1 MLHLPK
7 FTKIYVVF
15 WEHFQL
21 LTILYKFH
29 LLQYKINAYVGK
41 IQNNFAQ
48 KYITLMNVTKNLCH
62 AIIITIKSTDNMWIK
77 MKITDTENITENICI
92 NKSRNL
98 KMNQLEDT
106 TISNL
111 RLAIFTCY
119 ITTLFLDCLSLDYCV
134 KDW

>member
-1 MLHLPK
+1 
-7 FTKIYVVF
+7 
-15 WEHFQL
+15 
-21 LTILYKFH
+21 
-29 LLQYKINAYVGK
+29 
-41 IQNNFAQ
+41 
-48 KYITLMNVTKNLCH
+48 
-62 AIIITIKSTDNMWIK
+62 

-119 ITTLFLDCLSLDYCV
+119 ITTLFLDCLSLDYSV
-134 KDW
+134 KDWKLIPVTANP